1 MLEQK
6 VLEAYADG
14 SPIELIITSFNI
26 THEEIIQI
34 LHTYKEHSRFK
45 RTFTDEFKK
54 MVAERDI
61 NGIARRTIATELGIN
76 VNTVKRACEQFGQA
90 LKEKATSDNAYTIV
104 EGVSNLN
111 VCPSCQSK
119 RVNVIDSIADQ
130 INTTGI
136 YCMTCGD
143 EHFELNGKFYKVN
156 FEYLS
161 ED

>member
-1 MLEQK
+1 LLEQK

-26 THEEIIQI
+26 THEQVTDI
-34 LHTYKEHSRFK
+34 LHTYKEQSRFK

-54 MVAERDI
+54 MISERDI
-61 NGIARRTIATELGIN
+61 NNVARRTIATELGIN

-90 LKEKATSDNAYTIV
+90 LKEKASSDNAYTV
-104 EGVSNLN
+104 VDVDNLE
-111 VCPSCQSK
+111 VCPSCKSK
-119 RVNVIDSIADQ
+119 RVNEIDSMADQ

-136 YCMTCGD
+136 YCMACGD